1 MRDQE
6 NGRAGAPPQA
16 QHLVAHQQPCLR
28 IERAERL
35 VEQDKARLQHE
46 RAGDADT
53 LPHAAG
59 KLRGIGAGEVR
70 QSHEGQR
77 VIDAAADFRVDDAVT
92 TQAERG
98 VVPHRQPRKA
108 SILLE
113 DDADAVRHLARDWTA
128 LERHRAGG
136 GLLQAG
142 QHLQQSGLAAAGRT
156 DDGEKLAALQVELDR
171 VRAHEPVACRRPP
184 DRSASRPRGRRG
196 FSDPARCSSFL
207 QVGRQE

>member
-1 MRDQE
+1 M
-6 NGRAGAPPQA
+6 
-16 QHLVAHQQPCLR
+16 VASVRRHRRSTSSPISSLRLR
-28 IERAERL
+28 IEGAERL
-35 VEQDKARLQHE
+35 VEQNKAWLQHE

-70 QSHEGQR
+70 QPHEGQR
-77 VIDAAADFRVDDAVT
+77 VIDAAADFRRGHAAA

-108 SILLE
+108 GILLK

-128 LERHRAGG
+128 LERHRAGR
-136 GLLQAG
+136 GLLEAG

-156 DDGEKLAALQVELDR
+156 DDGEKLAASEVEIDR
-171 VRAHEPVACRRPP
+171 SERMNRSRAGGPRIDPRHAREAGVDFLIRQRRP
-184 DRSASRPRGRRG
+184 
-196 FSDPARCSSFL
+196 SFL
-207 QVGRQE
+207 QIGRQE